1 MLSSTDQV
9 TSHVRQAGGH
19 TQHME
24 KACVRHS
31 RRIHTPSS
39 AVARSTRRPPWR
51 WIHTS
56 SSADAGSTRRPL
68 WRWIH
73 TPSSADARSTH
84 RPPPPLLS
92 FFPGSRSRL
101 RPAGQN
107 VSDNGLLWSIRI
119 GPNIQFFSFSF
130 SDTQWIR
137 IHRVSDMYPYL
148 IRIRRV
154 SMILVTYRCFVAA
167 RHLNR
172 RLGASRTILPQRC
185 QGSS

>member
-24 KACVRHS
+24 KACVRHG

-39 AVARSTRRPPWR
+39 AVAGSTRRPPWR

-56 SSADAGSTRRPL
+56 SSADAGSTRRP
-68 WRWIH
+68 
-73 TPSSADARSTH
+73 
-84 RPPPPLLS
+84 PPPLLS
-92 FFPGSRSRL
+92 FFPDSRSRL

-119 GPNIQFFSFSF
+119 GPSIQFFSFSF

-137 IHRVSDMYPYL
+137 IHRVSDTYPTC
-148 IRIRRV
+148 IHDFGDV
-154 SMILVTYRCFVAA
+154 SVFC
-167 RHLNR
+167 
-172 RLGASRTILPQRC
+172 SCPSPQ
-185 QGSS
+185 